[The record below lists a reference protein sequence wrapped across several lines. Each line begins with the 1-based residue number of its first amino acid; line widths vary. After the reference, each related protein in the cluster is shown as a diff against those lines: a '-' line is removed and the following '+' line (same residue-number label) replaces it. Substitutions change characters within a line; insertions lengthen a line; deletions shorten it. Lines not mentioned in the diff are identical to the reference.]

1 MKFSVLEYIGLSLFW
16 NNGVEMMVIYFV
28 FGMFLEVWVVVN
40 GMEQNSN
47 EFVQNSNGWVTIL

>member
-1 MKFSVLEYIGLSLFW
+1 MKFSALEYIGLSLFW

-40 GMEQNSN
+40 GMET
-47 EFVQNSNGWVTIL
+47 E